1 MPELQG
7 KILIQEEECKYPSF
21 PHHTHPQKC
30 FYPKFSNCLLPVD
43 VLSPALSLG
52 LKARI
57 KAWIKARQEYSH
69 YDLSKVVF

>member
-52 LKARI
+52 LNLRPGKNIAI
-57 KAWIKARQEYSH
+57 MICPKWF
-69 YDLSKVVF
+69 SKGSG